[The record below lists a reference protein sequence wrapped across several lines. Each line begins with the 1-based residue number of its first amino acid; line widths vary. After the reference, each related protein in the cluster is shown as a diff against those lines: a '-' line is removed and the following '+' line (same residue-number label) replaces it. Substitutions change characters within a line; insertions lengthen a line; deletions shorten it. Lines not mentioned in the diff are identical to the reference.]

1 MYSTCIHCQSALGQ
15 NTLIE
20 TLPIGR
26 RIAFDAS
33 TGRLWVVCQ
42 QCARWNL
49 VPFES
54 RWESIEAGEKLFR
67 DSRQRMSTGEIGLAK
82 TREGTELVRI
92 GEPLR
97 PEMAAWRYGS
107 LLSRRRWRYA
117 ATTLPI
123 GVALGFM
130 SQAPLWYLQSLRIE
144 LVGFL
149 SVNLVALFGLQSLVN
164 AVNHR
169 YVAGKTQSTL
179 ALGDQTAYVTR
190 TLAANII
197 VRPTEENGVT
207 VWVPIV
213 RRPVESYHPL
223 HRLMMLPTFL
233 RERLGGNRGGVWKAR
248 FDAATHYTQVDAED
262 QPRALRQILPV
273 MHEQG
278 AGTRMIEQATTHL
291 SARGVTAS
299 QLLFSGRDTW
309 EKMERVRLCNVSKP
323 RRLALEMLVHED
335 SERRWL
341 AGELLDLEHE
351 WRKADA
357 IAEIADGLL
366 RDPAV
371 EAELTRLK
379 SERAGDAERQR

>member
-1 MYSTCIHCQSALGQ
+1 
-15 NTLIE
+15 
-20 TLPIGR
+20 
-26 RIAFDAS
+26 
-33 TGRLWVVCQ
+33 
-42 QCARWNL
+42 
-49 VPFES
+49 
-54 RWESIEAGEKLFR
+54 
-67 DSRQRMSTGEIGLAK
+67 
-82 TREGTELVRI
+82 
-92 GEPLR
+92 
-97 PEMAAWRYGS
+97 MAAWRYGS

-130 SQAPLWYLQSLRIE
+130 SQAPLLYQLIFHFEFLS
-144 LVGFL
+144 FL
-149 SVNLVALFGLQSLVN
+149 SVNMGALFGLQSLAN
-164 AVNHR
+164 LVNHR

-197 VRPTEENGVT
+197 VQPTEDNGVT

-233 RERLGGNRGGVWKAR
+233 RERLGGDSGGAWKAD
-248 FDAATHYTQVDAED
+248 FDAATHFTQVDAED

-273 MHEQG
+273 LHEQG
-278 AGTRMIEQATTHL
+278 AGSRMIEDATTHL
-291 SARGVTAS
+291 SVRGVTAS
-299 QLLFSGRDTW
+299 QLLFGGRDKW
-309 EKMERVRLCNVSKP
+309 ERMERARLDNVSKP

-379 SERAGDAERQR
+379 SEWTGDAERQG

>member
-1 MYSTCIHCQSALGQ
+1 MYSTCIHCQSALGE
-15 NTLIE
+15 NALIE

-33 TGRLWVVCQ
+33 TGRLWVVCK

-54 RWESIEAGEKLFR
+54 RWESIEAGEKLYR
-67 DSRQRMSTGEIGLAK
+67 DSTQRMSTGEIGLAK

-107 LLSRRRWRYA
+107 QLSRRRWQY
-117 ATTLPI
+117 ATTTGPLS
-123 GVALGFM
+123 ALLGIA
-130 SQAPLWYLQSLRIE
+130 SQVPMWNLSHSGSVLNLA
-144 LVGFL
+144 L
-149 SVNLVALFGLQSLVN
+149 SVAGAIGISSVASV
-164 AVNHR
+164 AAHR
-169 YVAGKTQSTL
+169 YLSANTQSTL
-179 ALGDQTAYVTR
+179 PLRDQTAYVTR
-190 TLAANII
+190 LMVAQII
-197 VRPTEENGVT
+197 VQPTEDNGVT

-233 RERLGGNRGGVWKAR
+233 RERLGGDSGGAWKAD
-248 FDAATHYTQVDAED
+248 FDAATHFTKVDPED

-273 MHEQG
+273 LHEQG
-278 AGTRMIEQATTHL
+278 AGSRMIEDATTHL
-291 SARGVTAS
+291 SMRGVTAS
-299 QLLFSGRDTW
+299 QLLFGGRDKW
-309 EKMERVRLCNVSKP
+309 ERMERARLHNVSKP

-379 SERAGDAERQR
+379 SEWAGDAERQG

>member
-1 MYSTCIHCQSALGQ
+1 MYSTCIHCQSALGE
-15 NTLIE
+15 NALIE

-26 RIAFDAS
+26 RIAFDAG
-33 TGRLWVVCQ
+33 TGRLWVVCPK
-42 QCARWNL
+42 CARWNL

-54 RWESIEAGEKLFR
+54 RWESIEAGEKLYR
-67 DSRQRMSTGEIGLAK
+67 DSTQRMSTGEIGLAK

-107 LLSRRRWRYA
+107 LLSRRRLRYA

-123 GVALGFM
+123 GVALGLM
-130 SQAPLWYLQSLRIE
+130 SQAPLLYLQSFRVEIASY
-144 LVGFL
+144 L
-149 SVNLVALFGLQSLVN
+149 SLNMVALFGLQSLVN
-164 AVNHR
+164 TVNHR

-179 ALGDQTAYVTR
+179 ALGEQTAYVTR
-190 TLAANII
+190 AMAANII
-197 VRPTEENGVT
+197 VQPTEENGVT
-207 VWVPIV
+207 VWVPMV

-233 RERLGGNRGGVWKAR
+233 RERLGGDRGGVWKAR

-278 AGTRMIEQATTHL
+278 AGTRMIEEATTHL

-299 QLLFSGRDTW
+299 RLLFSGRDTW
-309 EKMERVRLCNVSKP
+309 EKTERARLCNVSKP

-379 SERAGDAERQR
+379 SEWAGDAERQR